1 MVLAS
6 AVSVAQDA
14 KAITIYTSSNETFI
28 RPIFEEFTKETGVK
42 VNFISDKGPVLIEKL
57 KAEGEKSS
65 ADVFMT
71 VDVGNLWLASQAG
84 LLAPTK
90 SSVIE
95 KNIPSQYR
103 EPSNEWVGLSIRART
118 LFYNPKKVKETEL
131 KNYQDLASKKWHK
144 RLCLR
149 TSNNVYNQSLVA
161 SFIENKGAKE
171 TESMVKGWVGNLAT
185 DVFTSDTLLLKAIED
200 GKCEVGIANSYYYAR
215 ILKENPDFGVKV
227 FWPTDGVHVNVMG
240 GGVVKNSS
248 NKKEAV
254 RFLEWATTPKAQK
267 LFASM
272 NFEYPVNQAAD
283 VDPLVAAWGKFNADK
298 MPLFKAGEKQQAAV
312 QLMDRVGYR

>member
-1 MVLAS
+1 
-6 AVSVAQDA
+6 
-14 KAITIYTSSNETFI
+14 
-28 RPIFEEFTKETGVK
+28 
-42 VNFISDKGPVLIEKL
+42 
-57 KAEGEKSS
+57 
-65 ADVFMT
+65 
-71 VDVGNLWLASQAG
+71 
-84 LLAPTK
+84 
-90 SSVIE
+90 
-95 KNIPSQYR
+95 
-103 EPSNEWVGLSIRART
+103 
-118 LFYNPKKVKETEL
+118 
-131 KNYQDLASKKWHK
+131 
-144 RLCLR
+144 
-149 TSNNVYNQSLVA
+149 
-161 SFIENKGAKE
+161 
-171 TESMVKGWVGNLAT
+171 MVKGWVGNLAT